1 MLIFLYYAFVL
12 CGALALLLF
21 LALFFR
27 TKQPIQLL
35 SAFLWTVPIAYET
48 WVIKTCSG
56 GCNIRVDL
64 LVVFPP
70 EVVVLSL
77 ISISAWRSFRHHA
90 NPGAAT

>member
-1 MLIFLYYAFVL
+1 MLIVLYYAFIL

-35 SAFLWTVPIAYET
+35 SAFLWAVPIVYET
-48 WVIKTCSG
+48 WVVKTCSG

-64 LVVFPP
+64 LVVFQL

-77 ISISAWRSFRHHA
+77 MSIAAWGSFRHHT
-90 NPGAAT
+90 NPGPAT